1 MRTLRNTIFPDHKCQ
16 EHGVYDVWPCPWPLC
31 PNGIP
36 EDEFQVPAL
45 MEGELPEKHRRRK
58 WTTLSGEPY
67 YSWDG
72 TELPNWFTIPK
83 VVWNEARRQSL
94 VDEVPTDL
102 IYHYTSVEGFFGIV
116 QSGNLWLS
124 DYSYLN
130 DTRELSHG
138 ADLVTD
144 IASELL
150 AKETRQ
156 QAADLLRH
164 WITALKAPIH
174 RVCVASF
181 SAAGDSLSQWRAYGP
196 ISIGFEPRDV
206 ALHAYRANLRPVEY
220 GRDHQRALVG
230 ITLHHMREAY
240 LIDQQEGRLERIQ
253 DVYQKI
259 DRLVELIAFFKD
271 PAFVSEQEYRLA
283 FIEHPD
289 LMPSLG
295 HKSSTKRFRV
305 SRGRIVPYV
314 LSNELEPVMPD
325 GRKLRLR
332 EVVLGPESDS
342 TLERGIREFL
352 AELKM
357 TDIVVRR
364 SRVPYRT

>member
-1 MRTLRNTIFPDHKCQ
+1 MCS
-16 EHGVYDVWPCPWPLC
+16 
-31 PNGIP
+31 NGIP
-36 EDEFQVPAL
+36 EGEFQVESL
-45 MEGELPEKHRRRK
+45 VEGEETETHKRRQ
-58 WTTLSGEPY
+58 WLTLSGEPY

-72 TELPNWFTIPK
+72 AKLPNWFSVQK

-94 VDEVPTDL
+94 VDTDQPDL

-116 QSGNLWLS
+116 QSGNFWLS

-138 ADLVTD
+138 ADLVTEV
-144 IASELL
+144 ATELL
-150 AKETRQ
+150 AKESRPRAT
-156 QAADLLRH
+156 DLLQH
-164 WITALKAPIH
+164 WIRALGAPVH

-196 ISIGFEPRDV
+196 IAVGFEPRDFS
-206 ALHAYRANLRPVEY
+206 LHAYRANLRAVEY
-220 GRDHQRALVG
+220 RRERQRGLVELH
-230 ITLHHMREAY
+230 LHHMREAY
-240 LIDQQEGRLERIQ
+240 LVDLDEGRLERIE
-253 DVYQKI
+253 DVYHKV

-271 PAFVSEQEYRLA
+271 PAFASEQEYRLA

-289 LMPSLG
+289 LMSSFG
-295 HKSSTKRFRV
+295 HKNSAKRFRV
-305 SRGRIVPYV
+305 SRGRIIPYV
-314 LSNELEPVMPD
+314 LSNELEPILPNSRALAM
-325 GRKLRLR
+325 R

-352 AELKM
+352 IEHNMGEVEVK
-357 TDIVVRR
+357 R